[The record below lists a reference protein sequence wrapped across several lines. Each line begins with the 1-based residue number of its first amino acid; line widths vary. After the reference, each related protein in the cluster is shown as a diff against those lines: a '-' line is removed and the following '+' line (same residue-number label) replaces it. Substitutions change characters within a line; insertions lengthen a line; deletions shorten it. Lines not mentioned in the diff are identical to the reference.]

1 MFLFCAKYAEPG
13 KIFLDLQFPIH
24 LGCKIADFS
33 RMCVVSSRGR
43 VALRQQ
49 RASTK
54 KIRKFGNSNRALQKL
69 NVKLEITEK
78 LKKWEFSGYNCLHY
92 LIFCSTGQIKS
103 NSGEEF
109 NCYYSKKP
117 HETEN

>member
-1 MFLFCAKYAEPG
+1 MFLFFAKYAEPG

-78 LKKWEFSGYNCLHY
+78 LKNG
-92 LIFCSTGQIKS
+92 
-103 NSGEEF
+103 NSRATIV
-109 NCYYSKKP
+109 YII
-117 HETEN
+117 